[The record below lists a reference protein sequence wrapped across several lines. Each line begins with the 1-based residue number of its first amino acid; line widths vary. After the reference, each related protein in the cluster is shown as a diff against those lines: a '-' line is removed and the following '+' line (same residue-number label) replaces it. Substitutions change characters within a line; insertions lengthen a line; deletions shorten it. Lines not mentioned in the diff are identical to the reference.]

1 MRPSFNPY
9 GGKCAQVLISTVGK
23 RHLQQNKGGGGG
35 GPRVAP
41 HAVQRHETNTGCAP
55 RGRVPSSSRPV
66 FPRGPLLR
74 ADPTS
79 SGRGALPLVARR
91 APSPDPRP
99 LGRPHRPRWRP
110 NRPPSATPAVAAPT
124 PSRCLLLPTA
134 GWGRGRGGR
143 CGLEGGNRGR
153 EGAPLPRTAR
163 PGPPR
168 TDRLGTA
175 QAPGGERRTPQ
186 LRSATPRSRR
196 PRLLLSRV
204 LLATSEAR
212 LPPRPLL
219 DAASWPR
226 PLILAAPPS
235 PPRKSPASPG
245 SLQRASP
252 WACLQT
258 RDVSHQ
264 RAGTGL

>member
-1 MRPSFNPY
+1 MRPSFNLY
-9 GGKCAQVLISTVGK
+9 GGKKTPATKQRWGWRPSRRTSRRATTRDKYGVRSEGPGPKFQSTGV
-23 RHLQQNKGGGGG
+23 
-35 GPRVAP
+35 
-41 HAVQRHETNTGCAP
+41 
-55 RGRVPSSSRPV
+55 
-66 FPRGPLLR
+66 PRGPLLR
-74 ADPTS
+74 AHPTS

-110 NRPPSATPAVAAPT
+110 NRPPSAPPAVAAPT

-226 PLILAAPPS
+226 PRSWPRPQARRARVLRPQEVRKGPALGLACKPEMCPTNALGPVCE
-235 PPRKSPASPG
+235 A
-245 SLQRASP
+245 
-252 WACLQT
+252 
-258 RDVSHQ
+258 
-264 RAGTGL
+264 